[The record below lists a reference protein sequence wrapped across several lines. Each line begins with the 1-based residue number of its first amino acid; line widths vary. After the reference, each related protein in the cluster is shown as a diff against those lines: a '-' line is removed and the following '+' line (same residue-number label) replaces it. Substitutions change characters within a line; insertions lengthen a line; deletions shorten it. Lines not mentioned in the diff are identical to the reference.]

1 MKRLSKAEIEDAMAN
16 FPPVLTN
23 DELARI
29 RAAAQK
35 KNAPLTNEERAA
47 AIGRVHH
54 DDPLGLDR
62 LKVSVPHQTL
72 R

>member
-1 MKRLSKAEIEDAMAN
+1 MAK
-16 FPPVLTN
+16 FQPALTN

-29 RAAAQK
+29 REAAQAK
-35 KNAPLTNEERAA
+35 GAPLTNEERAA

-62 LKVSVPHQTL
+62 MNVRVPQQTL